1 MLYNVIGVMRKAEEY
16 YKAFVTSSNIV
27 SEFSIPAEHSI
38 VSERICANKRSEIS
52 AEQQLILIRIFIIV
66 GYG

>member
-1 MLYNVIGVMRKAEEY
+1 MYCNVGVMKKTEEY

-38 VSERICANKRSEIS
+38 VSELL
-52 AEQQLILIRIFIIV
+52 LIFT
-66 GYG
+66 

>member
-1 MLYNVIGVMRKAEEY
+1 MLYYNVTGVMRKAEEY

-38 VSERICANKRSEIS
+38 VSELTYANKCLEIS
-52 AEQQLILIRIFIIV
+52 AAQ
-66 GYG
+66 

>member
-1 MLYNVIGVMRKAEEY
+1 MRKAEEY
-16 YKAFVTSSNIV
+16 YKAFVTFNNIV

-38 VSERICANKRSEIS
+38 VSELNCANKCSEIS
-52 AEQQLILIRIFIIV
+52 AAQQLILIRIIIIV